1 MVSCTC
7 GSGDVGGKK
16 RGMNEE
22 MDMYVEGERGEV
34 DAGMEDKRLRDEFE
48 YREMQALA
56 NIFVTV
62 ADERRGVCG
71 AWVNYAQ

>member
-1 MVSCTC
+1 
-7 GSGDVGGKK
+7 
-16 RGMNEE
+16 

-34 DAGMEDKRLRDEFE
+34 YVGMEDKRLRDEVE

-62 ADERRGVCG
+62 ADERRGVCR
-71 AWVNYAQ
+71 AWVNG